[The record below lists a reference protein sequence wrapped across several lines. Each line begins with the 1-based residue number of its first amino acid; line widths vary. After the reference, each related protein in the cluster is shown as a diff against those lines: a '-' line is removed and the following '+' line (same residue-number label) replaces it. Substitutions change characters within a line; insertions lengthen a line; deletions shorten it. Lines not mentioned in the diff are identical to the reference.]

1 VFVADPGNASWT
13 NWVESPPTIWRVTA
27 AAQLSAFL
35 AGSPL
40 VHPFAVRFAPG
51 GPFGN
56 DMYVL
61 DAKHGSTSIYRIDA
75 AGMISEFATGL
86 PDVTLDTGSNGLPDM
101 QFTADGKHLF
111 VALAASVLEI
121 KPIATQTELVSLTLK
136 SPAVAG
142 CKSVVGTVT
151 LEEPA
156 PAEGVVIALSDTLAS
171 AKTPVTLKILAGATK
186 KTFTVTTIAVETE
199 ETGMVSATLGG
210 QTLSRELTV
219 RPMGLTSLTLTPSTA
234 VGSQPVIGKA
244 TLECKAGPGPI
255 MVDLASS
262 RPEVANPVAATIAI
276 PVGVQSQAFDVTT
289 NEVLSKTTASISGTA
304 NGITKS
310 RTLTVTPAASVSPTS
325 LKFGYVVVNTTSPV
339 LSATLSN
346 KGTLPFSIISI
357 GLTGTSA
364 KYYAQTSDCPANL
377 VAGATCT
384 IGVTFTPTV
393 TGSKSA
399 KLSIATSATATP
411 LSVSLSGT
419 GVLPP

>member
-1 VFVADPGNASWT
+1 VNGSEEFFGIVDTEQTFTVFTLSSPNFGDGIGLDRVAFGL
-13 NWVESPPTIWRVTA
+13 A
-27 AAQLSAFL
+27 AAGPAL
-35 AGSPL
+35 AGLSL
-40 VHPFAVRFAPG
+40 R
-51 GPFGN
+51 N
-56 DMYVL
+56 
-61 DAKHGSTSIYRIDA
+61 SI
-75 AGMISEFATGL
+75 T
-86 PDVTLDTGSNGLPDM
+86 
-101 QFTADGKHLF
+101 
-111 VALAASVLEI
+111 
-121 KPIATQTELVSLTLK
+121 
-136 SPAVAG
+136 AG
-142 CKSVVGTVT
+142 CKSVTGTVT
-151 LEEPA
+151 LSAPA
-156 PAEGVVIALSDTLAS
+156 PAGGLVVTLSDTLTSATTPAS
-171 AKTPVTLKILAGATK
+171 VTVAAGATS
-186 KTFTVTTIAVETE
+186 KTFTIKTVLVAVSES
-199 ETGMVSATLGG
+199 GKVSATLDGK
-210 QTLSRELTV
+210 TLTQDLTV
-219 RPMGLTSLTLTPSTA
+219 RPMGLYSVSLSPTTT
-234 VGSQPVIGKA
+234 VGGNSVVGKA
-244 TLECKAGPGPI
+244 TLECKAPSPAGV

-262 RPEVANPVAATIAI
+262 NAAVAAPVAANIAV
-276 PVGVQSQAFDVTT
+276 PAGYQSWPFDVTT

-304 NGITKS
+304 NGITRSK
-310 RTLTVTPAASVSPTS
+310 TLTVTPAASVSPTS